1 MIAAR
6 SGRIAAFPAIHPV
19 FVFLEEQV
27 DSIDRFIPMPEGLKL
42 PARTEGGKRKVLG
55 AKVWGL
61 RRFHG
66 QNQMNKTE
74 HRISIG
80 LSSLTYLK
88 IVLATNELHHME
100 EATGIHSTSNPP

>member
-1 MIAAR
+1 MIAAG

-27 DSIDRFIPMPEGLKL
+27 DGIDRFIPMPEGS
-42 PARTEGGKRKVLG
+42 ARTEGGKRKWLG

-66 QNQMNKTE
+66 QNQKNKT
-74 HRISIG
+74 
-80 LSSLTYLK
+80 
-88 IVLATNELHHME
+88 
-100 EATGIHSTSNPP
+100 